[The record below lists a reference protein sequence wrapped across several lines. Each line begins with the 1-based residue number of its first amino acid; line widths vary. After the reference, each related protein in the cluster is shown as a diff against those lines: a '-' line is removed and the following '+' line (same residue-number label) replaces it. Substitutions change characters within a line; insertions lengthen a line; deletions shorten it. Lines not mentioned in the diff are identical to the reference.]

1 WADCDDA
8 RRARRWYRSP
18 LKQRFR
24 KGGTTQRWPRPSRRG
39 RADDSSHLDAI
50 AERVEVA
57 ILRAVRAR
65 GINSPAVIACQS
77 PKNSAPTPHSK
88 RRFSGSNIAE
98 KSQSCLF
105 LRLSRFSP
113 LQVIG
118 STGIAAK
125 PPRRRYLPRPKR
137 RRRTRRYSTVMPTP
151 LLLLLPICNWPGG
164 KESNR
169 RMGRGM

>member
-1 WADCDDA
+1 MNIKCETHHFDVAGDWADRDDA

-24 KGGTTQRWPRPSRRG
+24 KGGTTQHRLRPSRRG
-39 RADDSSHLDAI
+39 CADDSSNLDAI

-57 ILRAVRAR
+57 ILRAARAR
-65 GINSPAVIACQS
+65 GITSPAVIACQS

-88 RRFSGSNIAE
+88 RRFSGSDTAE
-98 KSQSCLF
+98 KSQSCLS
-105 LRLSRFSP
+105 LRLPRSSP

-118 STGIAAK
+118 STGIGAK

-137 RRRTRRYSTVMPTP
+137 RRRTR
-151 LLLLLPICNWPGG
+151 
-164 KESNR
+164 K
-169 RMGRGM
+169 